1 MLLPTRIHVDSW
13 PAPSRS
19 KSQNSYI
26 TQPSRNHNL
35 FTMANSK
42 QRRNKAKA
50 LALGKSPVRPS
61 ALTTKTLKHP
71 KHPKLTDSEAIEYH
85 SQLSKNSSSTSPP
98 QNLLNQHPLR
108 SPLLVVLP
116 QTTTI
121 PPVNIPLKALVHLPY
136 PNNNTKTV
144 VTSSGYLPHLFIE
157 RHPFNSS
164 PPDPTFKGLSRAI
177 RDIFTMAKSR
187 YQNKSNSNQ
196 LGGKMQMLGFCQA
209 SEKGISGGTYAYD
222 QNLKKLDIA
231 NDLKLW
237 DGLDAHN
244 SFISGRV
251 KSLYAWAYLD
261 NTTLMKDK
269 AIPNWSW
276 KEWDDLEAKDGE
288 RVASCASVTW
298 AGFLNKPHEDEN
310 DVNGWTYGMF
320 SYIDKKTGQPIPPI
334 FIFMGLV

>member
-1 MLLPTRIHVDSW
+1 
-13 PAPSRS
+13 
-19 KSQNSYI
+19 
-26 TQPSRNHNL
+26 
-35 FTMANSK
+35 
-42 QRRNKAKA
+42 
-50 LALGKSPVRPS
+50 
-61 ALTTKTLKHP
+61 
-71 KHPKLTDSEAIEYH
+71 
-85 SQLSKNSSSTSPP
+85 
-98 QNLLNQHPLR
+98 
-108 SPLLVVLP
+108 
-116 QTTTI
+116 
-121 PPVNIPLKALVHLPY
+121 
-136 PNNNTKTV
+136 
-144 VTSSGYLPHLFIE
+144 
-157 RHPFNSS
+157 
-164 PPDPTFKGLSRAI
+164 
-177 RDIFTMAKSR
+177 MAKSR

-251 KSLYAWAYLD
+251 KSLYARAYLD

>member
-1 MLLPTRIHVDSW
+1 
-13 PAPSRS
+13 
-19 KSQNSYI
+19 
-26 TQPSRNHNL
+26 
-35 FTMANSK
+35 MANSK

-50 LALGKSPVRPS
+50 LALVKQSSTIHSSPKTPAPLLHFSTPKPVKPTPTPKPS
-61 ALTTKTLKHP
+61 ASCSTTNYHNPT
-71 KHPKLTDSEAIEYH
+71 SEYP
-85 SQLSKNSSSTSPP
+85 SKSAKQFTAAQRRYGPNI
-98 QNLLNQHPLR
+98 NI
-108 SPLLVVLP
+108 VLISISKSN
-116 QTTTI
+116 TK
-121 PPVNIPLKALVHLPY
+121 KALVHLPY

-261 NTTLMKDK
+261 NTTL
-269 AIPNWSW
+269 
-276 KEWDDLEAKDGE
+276 
-288 RVASCASVTW
+288 
-298 AGFLNKPHEDEN
+298 
-310 DVNGWTYGMF
+310 
-320 SYIDKKTGQPIPPI
+320 
-334 FIFMGLV
+334 